1 MTSKQ
6 PVNAPLIL
14 TVGAI
19 SVMLLVVIMFGIE
32 AWFRFEERNEIEA
45 KYNQVSAV
53 PTALA
58 SLKKAQIDD
67 IERTGPSA
75 DGKVHYVK
83 IEDAMQAIVKSGG
96 KLPATQPSTQPSK

>member
-19 SVMLLVVIMFGIE
+19 SCLLLVVIMFGIE
-32 AWFRFEERNEIEA
+32 AWFRFEERGEIEA
-45 KYNQVSAV
+45 KYNLPVK
-53 PTALA
+53 TAMA
-58 SLKKAQIDD
+58 ELKKSQLDN
-67 IERTGPSA
+67 IERAGPSA
-75 DGKVHYVK
+75 DGKVHYAK

-96 KLPATQPSTQPSK
+96 KMPATQPSTQPTK